1 MKQSSEHLKFVT
13 PELSFI
19 DKLNS
24 FFRTALKSNL
34 PLAIWKTPQQNI
46 VNAVCQLD
54 KSASFP
60 EEIESAPV
68 GYYFVPFD
76 QAGKSKPRFIK
87 ADLTLDSRENQLK
100 IDPIFKNDQSIDY
113 FTQLLNET
121 SSLQDFRLSDYLS
134 NERVA
139 QKNKEEFKKLVKESI
154 EAISQ
159 GHYQKIV
166 PSRTKEIALASNFNP
181 IDEFF
186 KLCSSYDNAF
196 VSIVFIP
203 NVGLWMGATPELL
216 LSVENMKLFKTEALA
231 GTQSIDN
238 NFDLY
243 NAAWKQK
250 EIEEQALES
259 RYIINCFKSIRLRE
273 FDEYGPKT
281 VQAGNLIHLKTEFS
295 VDMEKVSYP
304 LLGTAMLDL
313 LHPTSAICGMP
324 MKAAAQFLKDREG
337 FDRSYFSGYLGPSNI
352 ENKTSLFVNLRC
364 MQILKNKAI
373 LYAGAGV
380 TEDSDPESEWNE
392 TEMKFQTLLNVIQ

>member
-1 MKQSSEHLKFVT
+1 MKQSLEQVKFVT

-19 DKLNS
+19 DRLNS
-24 FFRTALKSNL
+24 FYKTSIKSNL
-34 PLAIWKTPQQNI
+34 PLAIWKTPRQNE

-54 KSASFP
+54 KFSVYP
-60 EEIESAPV
+60 EEIESAPE

-76 QAGKSKPRFIK
+76 EEGESKPSFIK
-87 ADLTLDSRENQLK
+87 ADLKLNSRENELK
-100 IDPIFKNDQSIDY
+100 IDPIFKNDQSIDD
-113 FTQLLNET
+113 FTQLFNEV
-121 SSLQDFRLSDYLS
+121 SRLQDFRLTDYLS
-134 NERVA
+134 NESVV
-139 QKNKEEFKKLVKESI
+139 QKDKEEFKKLVEESI

-166 PSRTKEIALASNFNP
+166 PSRTKEITLSSNFNP

-186 KLCSSYDNAF
+186 KLCSAYANAF

-203 NVGLWMGATPELL
+203 DAGLWMGATPELL

-231 GTQSIDN
+231 GTQGIEN
-238 NFDLY
+238 NFDLSK
-243 NAAWKQK
+243 AAWRQK
-250 EIEEQALES
+250 EIEEQALVS

-281 VQAGNLIHLKTEFS
+281 VKAGNLIHLKTEFS

-324 MKAAAQFLKDREG
+324 MKAAAKFLKDREG
-337 FDRSYFSGYLGPSNI
+337 FDRSYFSGYLGPSNF

-364 MQILKNKAI
+364 MHILKNKAI

>member
-1 MKQSSEHLKFVT
+1 MKQSSEQVRFVT

-19 DKLNS
+19 DKLNA
-24 FFRTALKSNL
+24 FFKASVKSNL
-34 PLAIWKTPQQNI
+34 PLAIWKAPRQNE

-54 KSASFP
+54 KSSIYP
-60 EEIESAPV
+60 EEIESAPK

-76 QAGKSKPRFIK
+76 KKGESKPSFIK
-87 ADLTLDSRENQLK
+87 ADLTLNSKENELK
-100 IDPIFKNDQSIDY
+100 IDPIFNNDQSIDDFVY
-113 FTQLLNET
+113 LFHEA
-121 SSLQDFRLSDYLS
+121 SSLQGFKLSDYLS
-134 NERVA
+134 NENVV
-139 QKNKEEFKKLVKESI
+139 QKDKEAFKKLVEESI
-154 EAISQ
+154 EAIRQ

-166 PSRTKEIALASNFNP
+166 PSRTKEITLSANFNP

-186 KLCSSYDNAF
+186 KLCYAYDNAF

-203 NVGLWMGATPELL
+203 EVGLWMGATPELL

-231 GTQSIDN
+231 GTQGIEN
-238 NFDLY
+238 NFDLSK
-243 NAAWKQK
+243 AAWRQK
-250 EIEEQALES
+250 EIEEQALVS

-324 MKAAAQFLKDREG
+324 MKTAAKFLKDREG

-364 MQILKNKAI
+364 MHILKNKAI

-380 TEDSDPESEWNE
+380 TEDSDPESEWKE